1 MFVDFK
7 NIEVTVEGDQVI
19 FTEKEYGI
27 GQLEYL
33 ELMINGYVDYIYYHY
48 GDDPMTRIIISIDD
62 YQDWIQDSIKNGA
75 DI

>member
-7 NIEVTVEGDQVI
+7 NIEVTIENDQVI

-33 ELMINGYVDYIYYHY
+33 ELMISGHVDYIYYHY
-48 GDDPMTRIIISIDD
+48 GDDPMTRIIIAIDD
-62 YQDWIQDSIKNGA
+62 YQDWIKDAIKNGV